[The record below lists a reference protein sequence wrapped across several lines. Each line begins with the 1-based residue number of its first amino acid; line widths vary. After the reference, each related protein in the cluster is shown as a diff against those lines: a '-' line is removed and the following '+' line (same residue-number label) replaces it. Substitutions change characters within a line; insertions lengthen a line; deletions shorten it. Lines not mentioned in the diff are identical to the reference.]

1 MRAKCL
7 KNTSIQSLEFK
18 LKLETVKVMSQVK
31 KINTRAVSFAA
42 VWRYWMAIVV
52 ISVCA
57 VNTAAAEGPLTERP
71 VMQAYALETAP
82 QLDGEVLADPAWQGL
97 IPAAGFWQVQ
107 PDEGQPATQKTEVFI
122 GYSDTALYIGVI
134 AYDDDPDGIIVTD
147 ARRDSSLDDTD
158 SFRVIIDGLLDRQN
172 GLVFGTN
179 PVGMEYDAQV
189 VKEAGTS
196 TFGSGGFNLNWDTS
210 WSVKARISDIGWSAE
225 MRIPFKTLR
234 YGKGEEQVWG
244 INFQRNIRRNN
255 EVVYWAPL
263 SRQRNLN
270 RVSEAG
276 TIEGVVP
283 PSVRN
288 LKFTPYG
295 LASAQRGGEID
306 GTESDIEFGFD
317 AKYSIT
323 PSLTLDL
330 TYNTDFAQVEADEQ
344 QVNLDR
350 FNLFFP
356 EKRPFFLENA
366 DQFTVGNSREV
377 ELFFSRRIGIG
388 GDGDVI
394 PIDGGVRVSG
404 KVGESTNVGF
414 LYMASEDVEG
424 IAPGNQF
431 TVARINQE
439 FGNRSSIGAIYVE
452 RNGDGSYLVAEPDD
466 KNRTYAV
473 DGRLGFGENTMVY
486 GWAAKTDTPGLD
498 GDDHAYSLKADYD
511 SAKWFNSI
519 GYSEVGESFNPEVGF
534 LTRDDYRKVSV
545 MTLRRIR
552 PDDLWG
558 LLEIR
563 PHVSYT
569 GYWDFDDFQET
580 GFLHMDVHWEWKN
593 GYEFHT
599 GYNVFTDGI
608 KESFDIIDGVTI
620 QPGTYDHS
628 EAQFYFTTDQS
639 APLSFGLRTTFGGKF
654 GGDRYIIS
662 PSINYRIGD
671 KFSSSVSLNYNN
683 FDLPVPG
690 GDFSVS
696 LTRLRLSYAFTPKIL
711 LQALMQYN
719 DNDEVLSTNLRF
731 SWLRTANTGLYL
743 VYNEFD
749 ERGAGALPKG
759 REVIL
764 KYSYMFD
771 VFK

>member
-1 MRAKCL
+1 MSHVDK
-7 KNTSIQSLEFK
+7 SE
-18 LKLETVKVMSQVK
+18 VK
-31 KINTRAVSFAA
+31 AWSFAGA
-42 VWRYWMAIVV
+42 LRYWIGVSIVS
-52 ISVCA
+52 IFA
-57 VNTAAAEGPLTERP
+57 VNTVVAQGPLTERP
-71 VMQAYALETAP
+71 VMQAFAMEMAP
-82 QLDGEVLADPAWQGL
+82 VLDGTVLGDPAWAGL
-97 IPAAGFWQVQ
+97 TPATGFWQVQ

-122 GYSDTALYIGVI
+122 GFSDNALYIGLV
-134 AYDDDPDGIIVTD
+134 AYDDNPDGIIVTD
-147 ARRDSSLDDTD
+147 PRRDSSLDDTD
-158 SFRVIIDGLLDRQN
+158 SFRVIIDGVLDRQN
-172 GLVFGTN
+172 GLIFGTN
-179 PVGMEYDAQV
+179 PAGMEYDAQV
-189 VKEAGTS
+189 VKEAGGM
-196 TFGSGGFNLNWDTS
+196 FAAGGFNLNWDAS
-210 WSVKARISDIGWSAE
+210 WSVKTRISDIGWSAE

-234 YGKGEEQVWG
+234 YGKGDEQVWG

-255 EVVYWAPL
+255 EIAYWAPL

-276 TIEGVVP
+276 TIEGIIP
-283 PSVRN
+283 PRTRN

-295 LASAQRGGEID
+295 LATSRRGGELD
-306 GTESDIEFGFD
+306 GTESDTEFGFD
-317 AKYSIT
+317 IKYSIT
-323 PSLTLDL
+323 PSLTLDV

-366 DQFTVGNSREV
+366 DQFTVGNSGEA

-388 GDGDVI
+388 DDGELI

-404 KVGESTNVGF
+404 KIGANTNVGF
-414 LYMASEDVEG
+414 LFMASEAVED

-439 FGNRSSIGAIYVE
+439 LGKRSSIGAIFVE
-452 RNGDGSYLVAEPDD
+452 RNGDGSHLVEESDD
-466 KNRTYAV
+466 KNRTYGL
-473 DGRLGFGENTMVY
+473 DGRLGIGDNTMIY

-498 GDDHAYSLKADYD
+498 GDDHAFSLKADYD
-511 SAKWFNSI
+511 SAKWFNTI
-519 GYSEVGESFNPEVGF
+519 GYSEVGDNFNPEVGF
-534 LTRDDYRKVSV
+534 LTRKDYRKGNAMV
-545 MTLRRIR
+545 LRRIR

-563 PHVSYT
+563 PHVSYS

-608 KESFDIIDGVTI
+608 KEAFDIIDGVTI
-620 QPGTYDHS
+620 QPGTYDES

-639 APLSFGLRTTFGGKF
+639 APLSFGLRTTIGGKF
-654 GGDRYIIS
+654 GGDRFLFT

-671 KFSSSVSLNYNN
+671 KFSSSLSVNYNS

-690 GDFSVS
+690 GDFSVTLS
-696 LTRLRLSYAFTPKIL
+696 RLRLSYAFTPKIL

-719 DNDEVLSTNLRF
+719 DYDEVLATNLRF

-749 ERGAGALPKG
+749 ERAAGGLPTG

>member
-1 MRAKCL
+1 MSHFDK
-7 KNTSIQSLEFK
+7 S
-18 LKLETVKVMSQVK
+18 KVSV
-31 KINTRAVSFAA
+31 RSFVVA
-42 VWRYWMAIVV
+42 WRYWIAVSLISICTVTTVV
-52 ISVCA
+52 
-57 VNTAAAEGPLTERP
+57 AEGPLTERP
-71 VMQAYALETAP
+71 VMQAFALDTAP
-82 QLDGEVLADPAWQGL
+82 VLDGTVLGDPAWAGL
-97 IPAAGFWQVQ
+97 SPATGFWQVQ
-107 PDEGQPATQKTEVFI
+107 PNEGQAATQKTEVFI
-122 GYSDTALYIGVI
+122 GYSDNALYIGVV
-134 AYDDDPDGIIVTD
+134 AYDDNPDGIITTD
-147 ARRDSSLDDTD
+147 PRRDSSLDDTD
-158 SFRVIIDGLLDRQN
+158 SFRVIIDGILDRQN

-179 PVGMEYDAQV
+179 PAGMEYDAQV
-189 VKEAGTS
+189 VKEGASGA
-196 TFGSGGFNLNWDTS
+196 FGGGGFNLNWDAS

-225 MRIPFKTLR
+225 MRLPFKTLR
-234 YGKGEEQVWG
+234 YGKGEKQIWG

-255 EVVYWAPL
+255 EIAYWAPL

-276 TIEGVVP
+276 TIEGIVP
-283 PSVRN
+283 PLTRN

-295 LASAQRGGEID
+295 LAKGRRGGEID
-306 GTESDIEFGFD
+306 GTETDTEFGFD

-366 DQFTVGNSREV
+366 DQFTVGNSGEA

-388 GDGDVI
+388 EDGEII

-404 KVGESTNVGF
+404 KIGLKTNVGF
-414 LYMASEDVEG
+414 LYMASEAVED

-439 FGNRSSIGAIYVE
+439 LGKRSSIGAIFVE
-452 RNGDGSYLVAEPDD
+452 RNGDGSYVVEEPDD
-466 KNRTYAV
+466 KNRTYGL
-473 DGRLGFGENTMVY
+473 DGRLGIGENTMIY

-498 GDDHAYSLKADYD
+498 DDDQAYSLKADYD
-511 SAKWFNSI
+511 SAKWSSGI
-519 GYSEVGESFNPEVGF
+519 GYSEVGDNFNPEVGF
-534 LTRDDYRKVSV
+534 LSRKGYRKYSAS
-545 MTLRRIR
+545 TLRRIR

-563 PHVSYT
+563 PHASYS

-580 GFLHMDVHWEWKN
+580 GFLHMDIHWEWKN

-608 KESFDIIDGVTI
+608 KEPFDIIDDVTI
-620 QPGTYDHS
+620 QPGTYDES
-628 EAQFYFTTDQS
+628 EAQFYFTTNQA
-639 APLSFGLRTTFGGKF
+639 APLSFGLRTTIGGKF
-654 GGDRYIIS
+654 GGDRFILT

-671 KFSSSVSLNYNN
+671 KFSSSLSVNYNS

-690 GDFSVS
+690 GDFSVTLS
-696 LTRLRLSYAFTPKIL
+696 RLRLSYAFTPKIL

-719 DNDEVLSTNLRF
+719 DHDEALATNLRF
-731 SWLRTANTGLYL
+731 SWLRSANTGLYL
-743 VYNEFD
+743 VYNEFN
-749 ERGAGALPKG
+749 ERAEGALPTG

-764 KYSYMFD
+764 KYSFMFD
-771 VFK
+771 VFN

>member
-1 MRAKCL
+1 
-7 KNTSIQSLEFK
+7 
-18 LKLETVKVMSQVK
+18 
-31 KINTRAVSFAA
+31 
-42 VWRYWMAIVV
+42 
-52 ISVCA
+52 
-57 VNTAAAEGPLTERP
+57 
-71 VMQAYALETAP
+71 MQASALVNAP
-82 QLDGEVLADPAWQGL
+82 LLDGDVLGDPAWTGL
-97 IPAAGFWQVQ
+97 TPATGFWQVQ

-122 GYSDTALYIGVI
+122 GYSDHALYIGVV
-134 AYDDDPDGIIVTD
+134 AYDDNPDGIIVTD
-147 ARRDSSLDDTD
+147 PRRDSSLDDTD
-158 SFRVIIDGLLDRQN
+158 SFRVIIDGILDRQN
-172 GLVFGTN
+172 GLIFGTN
-179 PVGMEYDAQV
+179 PAGMEYDAQV
-189 VKEAGTS
+189 VKEGASGA
-196 TFGSGGFNLNWDTS
+196 FGGGGFNLNWDAS

-234 YGKGEEQVWG
+234 YGKGEKQVWG

-255 EVVYWAPL
+255 EIVYWAPL

-283 PSVRN
+283 PSTRN

-295 LASAQRGGEID
+295 LAKARRGGEID
-306 GTESDIEFGFD
+306 GTETDTEFGFD

-366 DQFTVGNSREV
+366 DQFVVGNSGEA

-388 GDGDVI
+388 DDGEII

-404 KVGESTNVGF
+404 KIGAKTNVGF
-414 LYMASEDVEG
+414 LYMASEAVED

-431 TVARINQE
+431 TVARVNQE
-439 FGNRSSIGAIYVE
+439 LGKRSSIGAIFVE

-466 KNRTYAV
+466 KNRTYGL
-473 DGRLGFGENTMVY
+473 DGRLGIGENTMIY

-498 GDDHAYSLKADYD
+498 GDDHAYALKADYD

-519 GYSEVGESFNPEVGF
+519 GYSEVGDKFNPEVGF
-534 LTRDDYRKVSV
+534 LNRKGYRMASA

-552 PDDLWG
+552 PEDLWG
-558 LLEIR
+558 ILEIR
-563 PHVSYT
+563 PHVSYS

-580 GFLHMDVHWEWKN
+580 GFLHMDIHWEWKN

-599 GYNVFTDGI
+599 GYNVFKDGI
-608 KESFDIIDGVTI
+608 KEPFDIIDGVTI
-620 QPGTYDHS
+620 QPGTYNES
-628 EAQFYFTTDQS
+628 EAQFYFTTNQS
-639 APLSFGLRTTFGGKF
+639 APLSFGLRTTIGGKF
-654 GGDRYIIS
+654 GGDRFILK

-671 KFSSSVSLNYNN
+671 KFSSSLSVNYNSY
-683 FDLPVPG
+683 DLPVPG
-690 GDFSVS
+690 GDFSVTLS
-696 LTRLRLSYAFTPKIL
+696 RLRLSYAFTPKIL

-719 DNDEVLSTNLRF
+719 DQDEVLATNLRF

-749 ERGAGALPKG
+749 ERAEGALPTG

-764 KYSYMFD
+764 KYSFMFD
-771 VFK
+771 VFN

>member
-1 MRAKCL
+1 
-7 KNTSIQSLEFK
+7 
-18 LKLETVKVMSQVK
+18 
-31 KINTRAVSFAA
+31 
-42 VWRYWMAIVV
+42 
-52 ISVCA
+52 
-57 VNTAAAEGPLTERP
+57 
-71 VMQAYALETAP
+71 MQAFELDTVP
-82 QLDGEVLADPAWQGL
+82 VLDGIVLGDPAWDGL
-97 IPAAGFWQVQ
+97 VPASGFWQVQ
-107 PDEGQPATQKTEVFI
+107 PHEGQPATQKTEVFI
-122 GYSDTALYIGVI
+122 GFSDSALYIGMV
-134 AYDDDPDGIIVTD
+134 AYDDDPDSIIVTD
-147 ARRDSSLDDTD
+147 ARRDSSLNDTD

-196 TFGSGGFNLNWDTS
+196 MFGAGGFNLNWDAS

-234 YGKGEEQVWG
+234 YGKGEKQVWG
-244 INFQRNIRRNN
+244 INFQRNIRSNN
-255 EVVYWAPL
+255 EIVYWAPL

-276 TIEGVVP
+276 TVEGIIP
-283 PSVRN
+283 PATRN

-295 LASAQRGGEID
+295 LARARRGGELD
-306 GTESDIEFGFD
+306 GTETDTEFGFD
-317 AKYSIT
+317 VKYSIT
-323 PSLTLDL
+323 PSLTLDV

-366 DQFTVGNSREV
+366 DQFTVGNSHEV

-388 GDGDVI
+388 DDGELI
-394 PIDGGVRVSG
+394 PIEGGVRVSG
-404 KVGESTNVGF
+404 KVGENTNVGF
-414 LYMASEDVEG
+414 LYMASEDVAD

-439 FGNRSSIGAIYVE
+439 LGIRSSIGAIFVE
-452 RNGDGSYLVAEPDD
+452 RNGDGSHLVAKPDD
-466 KNRTYAV
+466 KNRTYGL
-473 DGRLGFGENTMVY
+473 DGRLGIGENTMIY

-498 GDDHAYSLKADYD
+498 GDDHAFSLKADYD
-511 SAKWFNSI
+511 SAKWFNTI
-519 GYSEVGESFNPEVGF
+519 GYSEVADNFNPEVGF
-534 LTRDDYRKVSV
+534 LTRKGYRKANV

-599 GYNVFTDGI
+599 GYNVFKDGI
-608 KESFDIIDGVTI
+608 KEPFDIIDGVTI
-620 QPGTYDHS
+620 QPGTYDES
-628 EAQFYFTTDQS
+628 EAQFYFTTDRS
-639 APLSFGLRTTFGGKF
+639 APLSFVLRTTIGGKF
-654 GGDRYIIS
+654 GGDRVIVS
-662 PSINYRIGD
+662 PTINYRIGD
-671 KFSSSVSLNYNN
+671 KFSSSLSVNYNS

-696 LTRLRLSYAFTPKIL
+696 LTQLRLSYAFTPKIL

-719 DNDEVLSTNLRF
+719 DHDEVLATNLRF

-749 ERGAGALPKG
+749 ERAAGTLPTG
-759 REVIL
+759 REIIL

-771 VFK
+771 VFR

>member
-1 MRAKCL
+1 MSHVEKP
-7 KNTSIQSLEFK
+7 E
-18 LKLETVKVMSQVK
+18 VKA
-31 KINTRAVSFAA
+31 RFFAVT
-42 VWRYWMAIVV
+42 WRYWIAVSL
-52 ISVCA
+52 ISICT
-57 VNTAAAEGPLTERP
+57 VNTVVAEGPLTERP
-71 VMQAYALETAP
+71 VMQAYALDTAP
-82 QLDGEVLADPAWQGL
+82 VLDGAVLGDPAWAGL
-97 IPAAGFWQVQ
+97 TPATGFWQVQ
-107 PDEGQPATQKTEVFI
+107 PDEGQPATQKTEVFV
-122 GYSDTALYIGVI
+122 GYWDNALYIGVV
-134 AYDDDPDGIIVTD
+134 AYDDNPDGIITTD
-147 ARRDSSLDDTD
+147 PRRDSSLNDTD
-158 SFRVIIDGLLDRQN
+158 SFRVIIDGVLDRQN
-172 GLVFGTN
+172 GLIFGTN
-179 PVGMEYDAQV
+179 PAGMEYDAQV
-189 VKEAGTS
+189 VKEGASGA
-196 TFGSGGFNLNWDTS
+196 FGGGGFNLNWDAS

-234 YGKGEEQVWG
+234 YGKGEKQVWG

-255 EVVYWAPL
+255 EIAYWAPL

-276 TIEGVVP
+276 TVEGIVP
-283 PSVRN
+283 PSTRN

-295 LASAQRGGEID
+295 LAKGRRGGEID
-306 GTESDIEFGFD
+306 GSETNTEFGFD

-323 PSLTLDL
+323 PSLTLDV

-366 DQFTVGNSREV
+366 DQFSVGNNGEA

-388 GDGDVI
+388 DDGEII

-404 KVGESTNVGF
+404 KIGANTNVGF
-414 LYMASEDVEG
+414 LYMASEAVED

-431 TVARINQE
+431 TVVRVNQE
-439 FGNRSSIGAIYVE
+439 LGKRSSIGAIFVE
-452 RNGDGSYLVAEPDD
+452 RNGDGSHLVDEPDD
-466 KNRTYAV
+466 KNRTYGL
-473 DGRLGFGENTMVY
+473 DGRLGIGENTMIY

-498 GDDHAYSLKADYD
+498 GDDHAYALKADYD

-519 GYSEVGESFNPEVGF
+519 GYSEVGDNFNPEVGF
-534 LTRDDYRKVSV
+534 LTRKGYRKGSAMV
-545 MTLRRIR
+545 LRRIR

-563 PHVSYT
+563 PHVSYS

-608 KESFDIIDGVTI
+608 KEPFDIIDGVTI
-620 QPGTYDHS
+620 QPGTYDES

-639 APLSFGLRTTFGGKF
+639 APLSFGLRTTIGGKF
-654 GGDRYIIS
+654 GGDRFLLT
-662 PSINYRIGD
+662 PSINYRIND
-671 KFSSSVSLNYNN
+671 KFSSSLSVNYNSY
-683 FDLPVPG
+683 DLPVPG
-690 GDFSVS
+690 GDFSVTLS
-696 LTRLRLSYAFTPKIL
+696 RLRLSYAFTPKIL

-719 DNDEVLSTNLRF
+719 DHDEVLATNLRF

-749 ERGAGALPKG
+749 ERAPGALPTG
-759 REVIL
+759 REIIL

-771 VFK
+771 VFR